1 MANRVRLPSSRR
13 RDNAHWNSETA
24 LARALAEK
32 AEFLNQHPEYRE
44 YQKEI
49 DRLLEKA
56 GSMENRMA
64 VLAMLMEGKLI
75 ELHQQLQKLNGILT
89 KAGVKPD
96 LKYLLDSKSVQYPVS
111 KN

>member
-13 RDNAHWNSETA
+13 LDDARWNSETA
-24 LARALAEK
+24 LARAVAEK
-32 AEFLNQHPEYRE
+32 AEFLNQHPEYQE
-44 YQKEI
+44 YQKQI
-49 DRLLEKA
+49 DQLLDKA

-75 ELHQQLQKLNGILT
+75 ELHQQLQKLNGVLT
-89 KAGVKPD
+89 GAGLKPD
-96 LKYLLDSKSVQYPVS
+96 PKFLLESQSVGNRLS

>member
-1 MANRVRLPSSRR
+1 MANRVRLPSSQRR
-13 RDNAHWNSETA
+13 HDAPWNPETA

-32 AEFLNQHPEYRE
+32 TEFLNQHPEYRE

-49 DRLLEKA
+49 DQLLDKA
-56 GSMENRMA
+56 GSLENRMA

-75 ELHQQLQKLNGILT
+75 ELHQQLQKLNGLLT
-89 KAGVKPD
+89 RAGVKPD
-96 LKYLLDSKSVQYPVS
+96 LKKLLDSKSFRFPVS

>member
-1 MANRVRLPSSRR
+1 MANRVRFPSSQRR
-13 RDNAHWNSETA
+13 HDAPWNPETA
-24 LARALAEK
+24 LAHALAEK
-32 AEFLNQHPEYRE
+32 AAFLNQHPEYRE

-49 DRLLEKA
+49 DKLLDKA

-75 ELHQQLQKLNGILT
+75 ELHGQLQKLNGILT

-96 LKYLLDSKSVQYPVS
+96 LPNFLDSKTIQYPLS
-111 KN
+111 RN

>member
-1 MANRVRLPSSRR
+1 MANRVRLPSSKRR
-13 RDNAHWNSETA
+13 HDAPWNPETA
-24 LARALAEK
+24 LAHALAQK

-49 DRLLEKA
+49 DRLLDKA
-56 GSMENRMA
+56 GNMENRMA

-75 ELHQQLQKLNGILT
+75 ELHQQLQELNTIIA
-89 KAGVKPD
+89 KAGGKPD
-96 LKYLLDSKSVQYPVS
+96 LNYHLEYASIRNPAY